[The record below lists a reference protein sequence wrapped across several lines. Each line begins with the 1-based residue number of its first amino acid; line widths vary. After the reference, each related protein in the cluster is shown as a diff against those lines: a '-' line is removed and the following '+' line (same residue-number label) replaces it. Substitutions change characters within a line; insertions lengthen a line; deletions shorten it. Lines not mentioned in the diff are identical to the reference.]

1 MGGGKQK
8 GSSMKKEG
16 KQEEKIYI
24 KIDDEYLEIVDGVE
38 YEVPLEQAIEMG
50 FEEDSEGD
58 DDGSQR

>member
-1 MGGGKQK
+1 MGGKQK
-8 GSSMKKEG
+8 GSSMKKEE

>member
-1 MGGGKQK
+1 VGGKQK
-8 GSSMKKEG
+8 GSSMKKEE

>member
-1 MGGGKQK
+1 
-8 GSSMKKEG
+8 MKKEE

-50 FEEDSEGD
+50 FDEDSEGD
-58 DDGSQR
+58 DDGSER